1 VAIILSS
8 AQWLRRRAR
17 AYSYAMIAF
26 EISER
31 RELDGAHYV
40 RVARHRDSSQR
51 GLSGSAQF
59 IGDILN
65 QTSHERELAT
75 GILQQAKADLWR
87 FRKSK
92 DKAGREVYSD
102 ALSWFLSNDAEWAC
116 SFRNVC
122 RFLGLSPEE
131 LRERVFTDAHS
142 GWVAHSGRLASA
154 TATQGVGSPLASLLV
169 SPQQCSRTPT
179 VMKRKIKTG
188 RSA

>member
-1 VAIILSS
+1 
-8 AQWLRRRAR
+8 
-17 AYSYAMIAF
+17 MIAF

-31 RELDGAHYV
+31 RELDGAITPGL
-40 RVARHRDSSQR
+40 RDIATRRSG
-51 GLSGSAQF
+51 GLSGRAQF

-65 QTSHERELAT
+65 QTSHERELAA

-116 SFRNVC
+116 SFQNVC

-131 LRERVFTDAHS
+131 LREQYSPMRTPAGLPIPAVLPQPPQHK
-142 GWVAHSGRLASA
+142 GGLASRLSFLSRRSSA
-154 TATQGVGSPLASLLV
+154 LAL
-169 SPQQCSRTPT
+169 PQL
-179 VMKRKIKTG
+179 
-188 RSA
+188 

>member
-1 VAIILSS
+1 MVTS
-8 AQWLRRRAR
+8 A
-17 AYSYAMIAF
+17 
-26 EISER
+26 ISER
-31 RELDGAHYV
+31 REVDGTHYV

-51 GLSGSAQF
+51 GVSGRAQF

-65 QTSHERELAT
+65 QTSHGRELAA

-102 ALSWFLSNDAEWAC
+102 ALSWFLSNEAQWPC

-131 LRERVFTDAHS
+131 VRERVFTDAHS
-142 GWVAHSGRLASA
+142 GWVAHSGRVALA
-154 TATQGVGSPLASLLV
+154 TATQGVGSLLSLFLTQRD
-169 SPQQCSRTPT
+169 SPAVVQ
-179 VMKRKIKTG
+179 
-188 RSA
+188 RS

>member
-1 VAIILSS
+1 
-8 AQWLRRRAR
+8 
-17 AYSYAMIAF
+17 
-26 EISER
+26 
-31 RELDGAHYV
+31 V

-51 GLSGSAQF
+51 GLSGRAQF

-65 QTSHERELAT
+65 QTSHGRELAA

-102 ALSWFLSNDAEWAC
+102 ALSWFLSNDAQWPC

-131 LRERVFTDAHS
+131 VREGVFTDAHS
-142 GWVAHSGRLASA
+142 GWVALAP
-154 TATQGVGSPLASLLV
+154 ATQGVGSLLNLFLTQGD
-169 SPQQCSRTPT
+169 SPAVVQQS
-179 VMKRKIKTG
+179 
-188 RSA
+188 